1 MGRPI
6 ILIGSTRLYINDRL
20 GRLVASQ
27 IDPGLI
33 GARSRPG
40 PDRPIPILDSPCR
53 GKNACGDAANG
64 PDCAIHFSP
73 SNTLFGMCTYH
84 FFFITYTERKS
95 KCCACILFHS
105 SSEISTVNHAKA

>member
-6 ILIGSTRLYINDRL
+6 ILIGSTRLYIDDRL
-20 GRLVASQ
+20 GRPVASQ
-27 IDPGLI
+27 IDPEVI
-33 GARSRPG
+33 GAKSKARSG
-40 PDRPIPILDSPCR
+40 PAHSHLDSPRR

-84 FFFITYTERKS
+84 FFYHIHGEKKS
-95 KCCACILFHS
+95 KALFSYH
-105 SSEISTVNHAKA
+105 TVNTKM